1 MPYSYQAIDA
11 SGQPVG
17 DIIDAASMT
26 EATDQ
31 LRQRG
36 LFVTRMSPTDDA
48 PSVAVPTQKAGGST
62 KDLVFF
68 TQQISM
74 LLRAGARVVP
84 ALEAVEAQATKPQWR
99 AVIHS
104 LRDEVE
110 QGKPLSEALLKFP
123 KIFANVF
130 VNIIAAG
137 EASGDIALA
146 FDRVARLA
154 KQQQDIRNK
163 VLGALTYP
171 AVLIGLCGVVILI
184 LLTFILPRFKEMF
197 EALDVELPFIT
208 SALIALSQGLCQ
220 YWYVA
225 LIVVAATGAGIYFSV
240 RSDRGKE
247 LLSRSMVRLPMF
259 GVIVR
264 RIILARIC
272 RIWGQLIDSKIPM
285 LEAVQL
291 AQRSTSSLDFREL
304 LQDLEETIN
313 RGESVAQPLRNS
325 WLVPT
330 TFAAAIATGE
340 ESGKMGSS
348 LDFVASCLEEDN
360 AQILASLSRVIE
372 PIMLIVMGIIVG
384 TMALSLFLPMFD
396 MATVKG

>member
-11 SGQPVG
+11 SGQQVS
-17 DIIDAASMT
+17 DIVDAGSMT
-26 EATDQ
+26 EAADQ

-36 LFVTRMSPTDDA
+36 LFVTQMSPTDTA
-48 PSVAVPTQKAGGST
+48 PIAAAPTAKAGGST
-62 KDLVFF
+62 RDLVFF
-68 TQQISM
+68 TQQMAM

-84 ALEAVEAQATKPQWR
+84 ALEAIEAQSTRPQWR
-99 AVIHS
+99 TVVRSI
-104 LRDEVE
+104 RDQVE
-110 QGKPLSEALLKFP
+110 QGRPLSETLQEFP
-123 KIFANVF
+123 KVFSSVF

-154 KQQQDIRNK
+154 QQQRDIRNR
-163 VLGALTYP
+163 VVGAMTYP
-171 AVLIGLCGVVILI
+171 AVLLGLCFIVILI
-184 LLTFILPRFKEMF
+184 LLTFILPRFDEMF
-197 EALDVELPFIT
+197 KALDVELPFIT
-208 SALIALSQGLCQ
+208 STLITASQGLLR

-225 LIVVAATGAGIYFSV
+225 LSVVAVIGGGTYVFACSQI
-240 RSDRGKE
+240 GKE
-247 LLSRSMVRLPMF
+247 FMSRGMVRVPVF
-259 GVIVR
+259 GAIVR
-264 RIILARIC
+264 RVILARIC
-272 RIWGQLIDSKIPM
+272 RIWGQLIESKIPM
-285 LEAVQL
+285 LEAIQL
-291 AQRSTSSLDFREL
+291 AQHSTSSLDFREL
-304 LQDLEETIN
+304 LQEIEETVN

-340 ESGKMGSS
+340 ESGRMGSS
-348 LDFVASCLEEDN
+348 LDFVATCLEEDN

-372 PIMLIVMGIIVG
+372 PIMLIVMGIVVG